1 MPTPAP
7 LTVESPY
14 RKFTRKPEQVPH
26 PYGYRTEHLTI
37 TDRDG
42 STLYE
47 TYDRALYEE
56 IFLQDDVETLEKY
69 FAVEPV
75 AIPKIYSLPDDDEGF
90 FDLSLI
96 YLNALTYGSLG
107 IIQLLVSYELEYCDS
122 KEKIRFDRV
131 GFQLL
136 TEAARWGHFEMVQF
150 FLDNQPFYADIHDRD
165 WVGNTALLAVADL
178 HQHKYVRCPTYSGVR
193 LETTEAMMNFLLDR
207 GACAA
212 DVVLL
217 SIDPHETP
225 RMPETVLTLA
235 AKWSSPEIIKRLI
248 DCGANVHAKFTYFA
262 WDLGFYAGDED
273 FHHATALFVACLF
286 DNSNAVKIL
295 IDCRGDNV
303 DISDML
309 RPRDT
314 RGLFPIH
321 WASQNHMAT
330 ECRDVPESGFQERAE
345 DTISTIGVLLE
356 YDPTLVNIQDDNR
369 NTPLHH
375 AVYTLWLNEVFYTSI
390 LKFLCDKGADASICN
405 EKGQTPLHILFCST
419 HTSLPINVAAVSI
432 LLTYGASPTTADVD
446 GNTPVHLAAV
456 RLESVDAMSFLLEN
470 GGDASQRNLKQET
483 ALDRVAIGTLSLGA
497 VKSEEK
503 EITKAREDMVSIL
516 TKAGEGS
523 Q

>member
-1 MPTPAP
+1 MPPPAP
-7 LTVESPY
+7 LNVKSPY
-14 RKFTRKPEQVPH
+14 RKFTQKPEKVPH
-26 PYGYRTEHLTI
+26 LYGYRTEHLTI

-47 TYDRALYEE
+47 TEDGALYDE

-75 AIPKIYSLPDDDEGF
+75 AIPKIYSLPDDDEAF

-96 YLNALTYGSLG
+96 YLNALRCGSLG

-122 KEKIRFDRV
+122 KEKIRFDIV

-136 TEAARWGHFEMVQF
+136 TEAARWGQFDMVQF

-165 WVGNTALLAVADL
+165 LWGNTALLAVADL
-178 HQHKYVRCPTYSGVR
+178 HQHKYVRCPAYSGVP
-193 LETTEAMMNFLLDR
+193 LETNEAMMNFLLDR

-212 DVVLL
+212 DVVVLPGDL
-217 SIDPHETP
+217 QVTP
-225 RMPETVLTLA
+225 EMPETVLTLA
-235 AKWSSPEIIKRLI
+235 AKWSSPEMIKRLI
-248 DCGANVHAKFTYFA
+248 DCGANVHAKVTYTP
-262 WDLGFYAGDED
+262 WDLGFYAGDEK
-273 FHHATALFVACLF
+273 FSHATALFVACLF
-286 DNSNAVKIL
+286 DNSKAAKIL

-303 DISDML
+303 EISDML

-314 RGLFPIH
+314 CGLFPIH
-321 WASQNHMAT
+321 WASQNHKVT
-330 ECRDVPESGFQERAE
+330 PCGDVPEPTFQERAK

-356 YDPTLVNIQDDNR
+356 YDPALVNIQDDNG

-375 AVYTLWLNEVFYTSI
+375 AVYTLGLNEIFYTSI
-390 LKFLCDKGADASICN
+390 LKFLCDKGADSSMCN

-419 HTSLPINVAAVSI
+419 NASLPINVAAVSI
-432 LLTYGASPTTADVD
+432 LLTYGASPTAADVD

-456 RLESVDAMSFLLEN
+456 RLESVDAMSFLLQN

-483 ALDRVAIGTLSLGA
+483 ALDRVTLGTHSLGA
-497 VKSEEK
+497 VKSGEK